1 MAHARPPGR
10 HRRGRLLTGEGGF
23 SGLGPPLGACGPR
36 GGARRLLHG
45 VHVWIYFH
53 LGRTPRPPSR
63 PSFRHRSPIDCLTES
78 LSATLGLCFCSCSIE
93 GETWTGARASS
104 EVPRCETAH
113 GRRGAPRNSDSNL
126 SPRRRSGGSST
137 GPRARS
143 SQQPLHFKR
152 ASDSQRSR
160 REQRVPPTPG
170 LALRPRRTPRR
181 ARDVP
186 WGRRRDLDTRPPP
199 SVHPPSE
206 LGVHSAAPGPGREP
220 TRRWSPPLLG
230 LRALLFSATLAICGR
245 QLGRSG
251 GRAILL
257 SAARP
262 VFLRAA
268 PGLRDAAGPAGLSS
282 NFLLEGSAPS
292 AGRPP
297 CRAPP
302 ATFSSVPRAHGE
314 PSIST
319 WISGFKQELKINPI
333 YLQNRSCVS

>member
-23 SGLGPPLGACGPR
+23 SGLGPPLGACGPH

-113 GRRGAPRNSDSNL
+113 GRRGAPRNSGSDL

-160 REQRVPPTPG
+160 REQRAPPSHPGSRFARGARLAGRGTCPGADDATPTHDRRPASILHQSSASTPLLQAPAGSPRDAGRLLSSGFAHSCFRRPWRSAGDSSGVPEAEPSCSARHGPSFSALPPVSETRQAP
-170 LALRPRRTPRR
+170 LAFPRTSFWKARHPPQGGRRAERLRPPSPRSR
-181 ARDVP
+181 V
-186 WGRRRDLDTRPPP
+186 LTENPP
-199 SVHPPSE
+199 SP
-206 LGVHSAAPGPGREP
+206 LG
-220 TRRWSPPLLG
+220 
-230 LRALLFSATLAICGR
+230 FLA
-245 QLGRSG
+245 
-251 GRAILL
+251 
-257 SAARP
+257 
-262 VFLRAA
+262 
-268 PGLRDAAGPAGLSS
+268 S
-282 NFLLEGSAPS
+282 N
-292 AGRPP
+292 
-297 CRAPP
+297 
-302 ATFSSVPRAHGE
+302 
-314 PSIST
+314 
-319 WISGFKQELKINPI
+319 KN
-333 YLQNRSCVS
+333 